1 MCESRN
7 FECACHACLPFC
19 IRDHA
24 LLQLHVSPSRSLRH
38 VTKCTLAPSAPS
50 CVRPCCWPSQWTAI
64 KSAVWLTKKVRLVVS
79 FRNVKSE
86 EQARRES
93 RGRLFDARAAA
104 TVTEQENKHNKNETL
119 IVKLSLHFTMS
130 PGLNRVKITFLP
142 TFSIQQQRT
151 FRSYNTVTTV
161 STK

>member
-1 MCESRN
+1 MSAVLHPRSC
-7 FECACHACLPFC
+7 PFC
-19 IRDHA
+19 NYTFH
-24 LLQLHVSPSRSLRH
+24 RH
-38 VTKCTLAPSAPS
+38 VVCGMWRSVLEPRQPPPAYALAADHHSGQPL
-50 CVRPCCWPSQWTAI
+50 SQPHDWR
-64 KSAVWLTKKVRLVVS
+64 KKWGLVVS

-151 FRSYNTVTTV
+151 FRSYNTVATV